1 MPTIISHSAL
11 PLALGLALGRGQVPA
26 RLVARGVFA
35 SILPDIDVL
44 GFRLGIPY
52 GDPLGHRGASHSLL
66 AAALIGL
73 ASATAWRFLGASA
86 VRVFLFIL
94 VAAASHGLFDALTN
108 GGHGVALLWPWS
120 AERYFAPVRP
130 VEVSPIGLSRFFSD
144 KGLFVIASEVSWI
157 WLPCFAVAIA
167 IREGIRRRGDHR
179 YVGTVNR

>member
-1 MPTIISHSAL
+1 MPTIISHSAV
-11 PLALGLALGRGQVPA
+11 PLALGLALGRGQVSA
-26 RLVARGVFA
+26 RLVALGVFA
-35 SILPDIDVL
+35 SILPDLDVL

-52 GDPLGHRGASHSLL
+52 GDPLGRGASHSLL

-73 ASATAWRFLGASA
+73 ASATAWRFLGVSA

-94 VAAASHGLFDALTN
+94 VAAASHGLLDALTN
-108 GGHGVALLWPWS
+108 SGHGVALLWPWS

-167 IREGIRRRGDHR
+167 ICEVTRRRRNHR
-179 YVGTVNR
+179 YVGTVKR